1 MIPLPFFPSSSTP
14 TYFLPS
20 FHPFLCPSL
29 PSSSTLPNFLPLS
42 LSPFIHPIP
51 PSPPFNFSFFL
62 FPLSSLSL
70 RPSLS
75 SSLPSRYPA
84 SFAFYTL
91 VKDLCFLAIIFTP
104 MSYQYKIFRQI
115 LKLICSSLLNKTL
128 QQAFSYNS
136 VLKN

>member
-14 TYFLPS
+14 TCFLPS

-29 PSSSTLPNFLPLS
+29 QSSSTLPNFLPLS

-51 PSPPFNFSFFL
+51 LSPPFNFSFF
-62 FPLSSLSL
+62 SSPSPLSL
-70 RPSLS
+70 RPSLP

-91 VKDLCFLAIIFTP
+91 VKDSCFLAMIFAT
-104 MSYQYKIFRQI
+104 MGYQHKIFRQI

-128 QQAFSYNS
+128 EQAFSYNS